1 MCPSLSLP
9 PASTPDGCRVPITSS
24 RAAPSRCTRHYAW
37 VPESTSPARQ
47 VAYELLTSA
56 LLEIRA
62 ATEPGRADPEWER
75 QIANVLAH
83 LAHNWPE
90 HLMEMPPDGDFDALL
105 RRWWDERDRRSD
117 PWLRERME
125 FLGWRP
131 PS

>member
-1 MCPSLSLP
+1 MPRRSMTT
-9 PASTPDGCRVPITSS
+9 AGRRETGPILLS
-24 RAAPSRCTRHYAW
+24 RATRALKSRHSGW
-37 VPESTSPARQ
+37 VSESTIPARQ
-47 VAYELLTSA
+47 VAYGLMISA

-62 ATEPGRADPEWER
+62 ATEPGRADPESER
-75 QIANVLAH
+75 QFANVLAH

-90 HLMEMPPDGDFDALL
+90 HLMQMPPDGDFDALL
-105 RRWWDERDRRSD
+105 RRWWEERDKRSD